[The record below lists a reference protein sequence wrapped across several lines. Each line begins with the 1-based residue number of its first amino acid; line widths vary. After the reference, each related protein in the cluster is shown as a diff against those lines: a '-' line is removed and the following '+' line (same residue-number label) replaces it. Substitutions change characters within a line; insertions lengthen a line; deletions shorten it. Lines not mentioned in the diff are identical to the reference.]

1 MLEPLFGSKSIEKIL
16 FFLLINDKCYGSQL
30 SKVFEEALSPFQKGL
45 DRLETGNILVGFL
58 EGKTRIYQFNPRY
71 PFLSE
76 LKAFL
81 QKAYEFLPSEYKER
95 FYETK
100 VRKRPHSKG
109 KPFHLPRFFC
119 FFFCCLIANCSSM
132 RACF

>member
-16 FFLLINDKCYGSQL
+16 FFMLINNKCYGSQL
-30 SKVFEEALSPFQKGL
+30 SKVFEESLSPFQKGL
-45 DRLETGNILVGFL
+45 DRLERGNIIVSFL
-58 EGKTRIYQFNPRY
+58 EGKTRMYQFNPRY

-76 LKAFL
+76 LKDFL

-100 VRKRPHSKG
+100 VRKRPRRKG
-109 KPFHLPRFFC
+109 KPL
-119 FFFCCLIANCSSM
+119 
-132 RACF
+132 